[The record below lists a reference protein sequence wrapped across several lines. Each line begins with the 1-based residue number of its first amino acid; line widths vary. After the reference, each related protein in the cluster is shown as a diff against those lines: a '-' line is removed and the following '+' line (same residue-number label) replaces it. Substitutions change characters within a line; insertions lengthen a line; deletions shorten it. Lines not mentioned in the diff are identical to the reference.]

1 MPTWV
6 RCRDRDTGAEYDL
19 QTEPILDYRLE
30 KDLVDVLED
39 YPANTGLTAQP
50 RAAKHRVN
58 LEPVVP
64 PETPPADVSTDQPEG
79 SPPDDNPP
87 AVMSAP
93 RRRN

>member
-6 RCRDRDTGAEYDL
+6 RCRDRETGHEFDL

-30 KDLVDVLED
+30 KDLVEVLKD
-39 YPANTGLTAQP
+39 YPENTGLTALP
-50 RAAKHRVN
+50 RAAKHRVDKAGN
-58 LEPVVP
+58 PSSP
-64 PETPPADVSTDQPEG
+64 PETADQPEG

-87 AVMSAP
+87 AVMSAS